1 MYGVFR
7 HPRRLQTKG
16 SWISR
21 IHSPK
26 NNRKHTTAGLLYFY
40 RTSNKSIMQTQTA
53 STRTQG
59 LLSLFDYQTGLFAK
73 ALEGISEEDMH
84 NRLNT
89 EANHP
94 AWLAGSLVQQRFMMT
109 SETGTGM
116 KQTGEELFQNHK
128 GLQEGAKY
136 PSTAEYIKDWERI
149 TPEAREALAT
159 IDDQK
164 LDSEINMGEFKW
176 TYYEMI
182 CFTIYREASII
193 GQLALW
199 RRLLGYPALKYD

>member
-1 MYGVFR
+1 MD
-7 HPRRLQTKG
+7 
-16 SWISR
+16 I
-21 IHSPK
+21 
-26 NNRKHTTAGLLYFY
+26 
-40 RTSNKSIMQTQTA
+40 QTA
-53 STRTQG
+53 SARTQA
-59 LLSLFDYQTGLFAK
+59 LLTLFDYQTSFLPK
-73 ALEGISEEDMH
+73 ALEGISEADMH

-94 AWLAGSLVQQRFMMT
+94 AWLAGSVVGQRFMMT
-109 SETGTGM
+109 SETGTGLR
-116 KQTGEELFQNHK
+116 QTGEELFQNNK
-128 GLQEGAKY
+128 GIQAGAQY
-136 PSTAEYIKDWERI
+136 PTIAAYLADWQRI
-149 TPEAREALAT
+149 TPEARNALVT

-164 LDSEINMGEFKW
+164 LDSEIDMGGMKM

>member
-1 MYGVFR
+1 
-7 HPRRLQTKG
+7 
-16 SWISR
+16 
-21 IHSPK
+21 
-26 NNRKHTTAGLLYFY
+26 
-40 RTSNKSIMQTQTA
+40 MQTQTA
-53 STRTQG
+53 STRTVA
-59 LLSLFDYQTGLFAK
+59 LLTLFDYQTGFFAR

-94 AWLAGSLVQQRFMMT
+94 AWLAGSLVHQRFMMT
-109 SETGTGM
+109 SETGSGLR
-116 KQTGEELFQNHK
+116 QTGEELFKNNK
-128 GLQEGAKY
+128 GIQDGVRY
-136 PSTAEYIKDWERI
+136 PSSDEYLKDWERI
-149 TPEAREALAT
+149 TPEAREALVT

-164 LDSEINMGEFKW
+164 LDSEIDMGGMKM

-182 CFTIYREASII
+182 CFSLYREASII

>member
-1 MYGVFR
+1 
-7 HPRRLQTKG
+7 
-16 SWISR
+16 
-21 IHSPK
+21 
-26 NNRKHTTAGLLYFY
+26 
-40 RTSNKSIMQTQTA
+40 MQTQTA

-59 LLSLFDYQTGLFAK
+59 LLTLFDYQTDFFAK
-73 ALEGISEEDMH
+73 VLDGLSEEDMH

-94 AWLAGSLVQQRFMMT
+94 AWLAGSLVQQRFMMA
-109 SETGTGM
+109 SETGTGQ
-116 KQTGEELFQNHK
+116 KQAGEELFKNNK
-128 GLQEGAKY
+128 GIQAGVKY
-136 PSTAEYIKDWERI
+136 PSVEEYVEDWKRI
-149 TPEAREALAT
+149 TPEAREALVK

-164 LDSEINMGEFKW
+164 LDSELDMGGMKM

-199 RRLLGYPALKYD
+199 RRLLGHPAMRYD